1 MSVYRVKVSQDEKL
15 RMKCESEKHKLMV
28 DEPIEVGGTDLA
40 MNPLETL
47 LSAFGA
53 CKCVYAWSLA
63 ERLGIKLH
71 DITFELEGET
81 GRYERV
87 NNITPTG
94 FKKIHSH
101 ITVKADNT
109 AEEIE
114 NFIREI
120 ETRCPVRNTL
130 IHAIPCTSDFELV
143 K

>member
-1 MSVYRVKVSQDEKL
+1 MSVYKVKVSQDEKL
-15 RMKCESEKHKLMV
+15 RMKCEGEKHTMIV
-28 DEPIEVGGTDLA
+28 DEPIEVGGTDIA
-40 MNPLETL
+40 MNPLEVL

-53 CKCVYAWSLA
+53 CKCVHAWALA
-63 ERLGIKLH
+63 ERLGIKLQ

-81 GRYERV
+81 GRFERV

-109 AEEIE
+109 EEEIQQ
-114 NFIREI
+114 FIREI

-130 IHAIPCTSDFELV
+130 IHAISCTSDFVLV
-143 K
+143 E